1 MGRWDAYWKFLAT
14 VFVLGTFYL
23 LFTLIQTFELQR
35 QSNAALLKELQQLRG
50 SRADAVPAELT
61 AKSHIPDETA
71 DVANRKFF
79 DPQAVEGGELVSL
92 LTADAPGFNPLT
104 VNEATSRMILSLCSA
119 PLAER
124 DWEHPERFEPM
135 LAESWEISEDKKTYT
150 VRLRKNCFWQS
161 YTDPV
166 SNKLIPAREITA
178 EDFKFAVDAIKN
190 PDVDCASMRV
200 YYQDLEAVEV
210 VGKYELIFRWK
221 KVYYGS
227 KEATLGLSPLP
238 RHFYCP
244 DGKFD
249 GKAFN
254 DDNLRNRMIVG
265 CGPYRF
271 VRWDKEQ
278 AIVLEKNPDYFG
290 ISYGIAPPIKKR
302 IFKIVKLSNNQ
313 FQALLS
319 GKAGMIS
326 LTPEQWV
333 KRTAIPEF
341 ESGKLKRLRYSTRG
355 YTYIGYNHR
364 YHCFSDSK
372 TRRALTML
380 IDREKILKNVFFNC
394 GVTVKSPFAPGTVYT
409 DADLKPYAYDPERAK
424 ALLRE
429 AGWRDADGDG
439 ILERDG
445 KKFEFT
451 MLQISGSSTQAKML
465 PMIKESFAAAGIDM
479 KLQPVEWSVYIERLN
494 SRNFEACNLGWTG
507 TIDPDLYQ
515 IFHSSQMNGGDNFIS
530 YKNEMLD
537 RRIEELRV
545 EFDLKKRIEICR
557 EIEKILHADQPYSF
571 MFCSDA
577 LVGISSEYRNVRLF
591 SDGLQ
596 PLIFWRD

>member
-1 MGRWDAYWKFLAT
+1 MGRWDAYWKCLAAI
-14 VFVLGTFYL
+14 FVIGTFYL
-23 LFTLIQTFELQR
+23 LFTLIQTFDLQR
-35 QSNAALLKELQQLRG
+35 QSNAELLRELRQ
-50 SRADAVPAELT
+50 SRSVRTYPGAADFSEKDPSSPQNANA
-61 AKSHIPDETA
+61 
-71 DVANRKFF
+71 ANREFF
-79 DPQAVEGGELVSL
+79 DPRSVGGGELVSL

-104 VNEATSRMILSLCSA
+104 VNEATARMILSLCSA
-119 PLAER
+119 SLAER
-124 DWEHPERFEPM
+124 NWEHPERFEPM
-135 LAESWEISEDKKTYT
+135 LAESWEISEDKKSYT
-150 VRLRKNCFWQS
+150 VKLRKNCLWQS

-166 SNKLIPAREITA
+166 SNKIVPPREITA

-190 PDVDCASMRV
+190 TDVDCASMRV
-200 YYQDLEAVEV
+200 YYQDLETVEV
-210 VGKYELIFRWK
+210 VNKYELIFRWK

-244 DGKFD
+244 DGRFD
-249 GKAFN
+249 GKTFN
-254 DDNLRNRMIVG
+254 DDNLKNRMIVG

-290 ISYGIAPPIKKR
+290 ISYGIAPPLKNR

-313 FQALLS
+313 FQSLLS
-319 GKAGMIS
+319 GKAGMIT
-326 LTPEQWV
+326 LTPEQWT
-333 KRTAIPEF
+333 KRTDIPEF
-341 ESGKLKRLRYSTRG
+341 KNGKLRRLRYSTRG

-364 YHCFSDSK
+364 YHCFTDSK

-394 GVTVKSPFAPGTVYT
+394 GVTVKSPFTPGTVYT
-409 DADLKPYAYDPERAK
+409 DAELKPYAYDPEAAK

-429 AGWRDADGDG
+429 AGWKDVDGDG
-439 ILERDG
+439 ILERNG

-451 MLQISGSSTQAKML
+451 MLQISGSTTQAKML

-494 SRNFEACNLGWTG
+494 ARNFEACNLGWTG

-515 IFHSSQMNGGDNFIS
+515 IFHSSQINGGDNFIG
-530 YKNEMLD
+530 YTNKMLD
-537 RRIEELRV
+537 SRIEALRV

-577 LVGISSEYRNVRLF
+577 LIGISSEYRNVRIF
-591 SDGLQ
+591 PGGLQ

>member
-1 MGRWDAYWKFLAT
+1 MGRWDAYWKCLAAI
-14 VFVLGTFYL
+14 FVIGTFYL
-23 LFTLIQTFELQR
+23 LFTLIQTFDLQR
-35 QSNAALLKELQQLRG
+35 QSNAELLRELRQ
-50 SRADAVPAELT
+50 SRSVRTYPGAADFSEKDPSSPQNANA
-61 AKSHIPDETA
+61 
-71 DVANRKFF
+71 ANREFF
-79 DPQAVEGGELVSL
+79 DPRSVGGGELVSL

-104 VNEATSRMILSLCSA
+104 VNEATARMILSLCSA
-119 PLAER
+119 SLAER
-124 DWEHPERFEPM
+124 NWEHPERFEPM
-135 LAESWEISEDKKTYT
+135 LAESWEISEDKKSYT
-150 VRLRKNCFWQS
+150 VKLRKNCLWQS

-166 SNKLIPAREITA
+166 SNKIVPPREITA

-190 PDVDCASMRV
+190 TDVDCASMRV
-200 YYQDLEAVEV
+200 YYQDLETVEV
-210 VGKYELIFRWK
+210 VNKYELIFRWK

-244 DGKFD
+244 DGRFD
-249 GKAFN
+249 GKTFN
-254 DDNLRNRMIVG
+254 DDNLKNRMIVG

-290 ISYGIAPPIKKR
+290 ISYGIAPPLKNR

-313 FQALLS
+313 FQSLLS
-319 GKAGMIS
+319 GKAGMIT
-326 LTPEQWV
+326 LTPKQWT
-333 KRTAIPEF
+333 KRTDIPEF
-341 ESGKLKRLRYSTRG
+341 KNGKLRRLRYSTRG

-364 YHCFSDSK
+364 YHCFTDSK

-394 GVTVKSPFAPGTVYT
+394 GVTVKSPFTPGTVYT
-409 DADLKPYAYDPERAK
+409 DAELKPYAYDPEAAK

-429 AGWRDADGDG
+429 AGWKDVDGDG
-439 ILERDG
+439 ILERNG

-451 MLQISGSSTQAKML
+451 MLQISGSTTQAKML

-494 SRNFEACNLGWTG
+494 ARNFEACNLGWTG

-515 IFHSSQMNGGDNFIS
+515 IFHSSQINGGDNFIG
-530 YKNEMLD
+530 YTNKMLD
-537 RRIEELRV
+537 SRIEALRV

-577 LVGISSEYRNVRLF
+577 LIGISSEYRNVRIF
-591 SDGLQ
+591 PGGLQ